1 MTPRPRELTPDRSVR
16 HLFGSEMRR
25 LREQAGMS
33 LEDLAAVIRY
43 SRSSL
48 HRYETAQAMIAPD
61 LAAKLD
67 AAFGTD
73 GLFAKLYAL
82 ARNEVHP
89 DKYRRRMELE
99 ARAVTIEEYSGHTV
113 PGLVQ
118 TEAYARE
125 LLRQGN
131 PESTP
136 ADIGEKVAAR
146 MGRQSLLQGAARPYL
161 SVILDE
167 GVLRRTIG
175 APEVMRAQLEAL
187 LPLVDSPVGIIQVL
201 PFRHRAH
208 ALLGGSLT
216 LLTLDNGTS
225 VAYEESITTGQLLED
240 AASVARHR
248 RAYDVM
254 RANAL
259 SPRETGALI
268 ASPMEALST

>member
-1 MTPRPRELTPDRSVR
+1 
-16 HLFGSEMRR
+16 MRR

-99 ARAVTIEEYSGHTV
+99 ARARTIDEYAGHLV

-118 TEAYARE
+118 TEDYARAVFRLGDPE
-125 LLRQGN
+125 LT
-131 PESTP
+131 PEQV
-136 ADIGEKVAAR
+136 EERVAAR
-146 MGRQSLLQGAARPYL
+146 MGRQALLGAVPAPYL

-167 GVLRRTIG
+167 AVLRRTIG

-187 LPLVDSPVGIIQVL
+187 LRLADNPRGIVQVL
-201 PFRHRAH
+201 PFAH
-208 ALLGGSLT
+208 GGHPLMGGSLT
-216 LLTLDNGTS
+216 LLTFDNGTV
-225 VAYEESITTGQLLED
+225 VAYEESIDTGELVED
-240 AASVARHR
+240 SHGVSR
-248 RAYDVM
+248 RRRSYDVI
-254 RANAL
+254 RASAL
-259 SPRETGALI
+259 SPRETADLI
-268 ASPMEALST
+268 RATMEELST